1 MGHSMGGGQ
10 VLTLASTPEYEETVG
25 QVDGWLLESPFIA
38 FPKGFEPNSVEVFL
52 GKLVARVVPAWQR
65 YSGLPVENLTRDPE
79 VMKSVSED
87 KLLHNYATLQG
98 LSGMLDRTA
107 ALGDGTA
114 KISPGVNKLWL
125 AHGTEDKGTSYE
137 ASKNWFDAQGGQER
151 EGWVFKTYEGWSH
164 QLHADLPETR
174 EVFQKDVG
182 DWILKVIGEVKGGD
196 DKVVDVETSENRG
209 GASKL

>member
-10 VLTLASTPEYEETVG
+10 VLTLASMPQYEEIIS

-52 GKLVARVVPAWQR
+52 GKIAARVVPSFQR
-65 YSGLPVENLTRDPE
+65 YSGLPAENLTRDKE
-79 VMKSVSED
+79 VVESLEKDELV
-87 KLLHNYATLQG
+87 HGYGTLSG

-107 ALGDGTA
+107 ALGDGTRT
-114 KISPGVNKLWL
+114 ISPSVKRLWL

-137 ASKNWFDAQGGQER
+137 ASKNWFEQAGEKP
-151 EGWVFKTYEGWSH
+151 GWTFKIYEGWSH

-174 EVFQKDVG
+174 PVFQKDVA
-182 DWILKVIGEVKGGD
+182 DWIMAQVEDLK
-196 DKVVDVETSENRG
+196 TSS
-209 GASKL
+209 SKL